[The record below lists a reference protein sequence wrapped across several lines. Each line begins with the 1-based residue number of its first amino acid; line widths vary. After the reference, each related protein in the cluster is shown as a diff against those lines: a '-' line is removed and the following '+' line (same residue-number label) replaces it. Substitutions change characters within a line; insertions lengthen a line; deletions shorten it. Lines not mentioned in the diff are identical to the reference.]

1 MKFIELHNNYTNP
14 VNGQTIE
21 NTFITDGFLKD
32 DPDNKK
38 LEISFRL
45 QAKIKIKEIDF
56 SGETPKEIEIEKIK
70 TIAETVLVFDS
81 FERPTMATINN
92 NQIDLFKYLAEGN
105 ELDGSEEIVVG
116 YPTYTSA
123 QQYFLKDNLGD
134 KLVVNPNLPALYQKL
149 VTLFLLQG
157 ADKNGKPIGF
167 NGENIGVQYK
177 SSQIEVT
184 KKMIAK
190 ENMKE

>member
-167 NGENIGVQYK
+167 NGENIGAQYK
-177 SSQIEVT
+177 TSQIEVT
-184 KKMIAK
+184 EKMIAK

>member
-1 MKFIELHNNYTNP
+1 MKFIELHNNYINP
-14 VNGQTIE
+14 VNGQAIE

-38 LEISFRL
+38 LEVSFRL
-45 QAKIKIKEIDF
+45 QAKIKIKELAF
-56 SGETPKEIEIEKIK
+56 SEEVPKEVEIEKIK
-70 TIAETVLVFDS
+70 TVAETVLVFDS
-81 FERPTMATINN
+81 FERPTMATVNN

-134 KLVVNPNLPALYQKL
+134 KLIINPNLPALYQQL

-157 ADKNGKPIGF
+157 ADKNGKAIGF
-167 NGENIGVQYK
+167 YGENIGVQFK
-177 SSQIEVT
+177 FD
-184 KKMIAK
+184 K
-190 ENMKE
+190 